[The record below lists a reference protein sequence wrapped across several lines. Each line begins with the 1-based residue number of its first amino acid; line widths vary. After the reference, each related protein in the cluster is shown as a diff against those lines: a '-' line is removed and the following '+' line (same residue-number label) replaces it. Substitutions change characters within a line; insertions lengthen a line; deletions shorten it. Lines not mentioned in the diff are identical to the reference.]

1 MSRQKRPTH
10 HEIES
15 HHRPLSPLERILLT
29 MSRKCLLLAFVPLAF
44 VLLTFTPKPAFA
56 EKLAKGEKVEFTGLV
71 TGADGQPLAGVT
83 VQLEAIR
90 KKFRAR
96 RLRQEKVDTFL
107 VSSVTTDRGEYS
119 IHWPWNDYYNRYEL
133 IVTMPVRNSKGDSL
147 HELQRVD
154 ITEQAKAG
162 SPVVSTLVVH
172 DTTFLY
178 TLRRFLASLDSSD
191 ENRIYQELGNPDK
204 VEELEGGQE
213 VSWWYFETGKVYR
226 FSQGKLKDIVP
237 FDPVKKF

>member
-1 MSRQKRPTH
+1 
-10 HEIES
+10 
-15 HHRPLSPLERILLT
+15 
-29 MSRKCLLLAFVPLAF
+29 MSRKWFLLAFIPIAF
-44 VLLTFTPKPAFA
+44 ALLTFAPRPASA
-56 EKLAKGEKVEFTGLV
+56 KKLAKGEKVEFMGLV

-83 VQLEAIR
+83 VHLEAIR

-96 RLRQEKVDTFL
+96 RLRKEKVDTFL
-107 VSSVTTDRGEYS
+107 VSSLTTDRGEYS

-133 IVTMPVRNSKGDSL
+133 VVTIPVRNSKGKSL

-162 SPVVSTLVVH
+162 SPILSTLVVQ
-172 DTTFLY
+172 DTTYLY
-178 TLRRFLASLDSSD
+178 TLRRFLASLDSED
-191 ENRIYQELGNPDK
+191 ENRIYEELGSPDK
-204 VEELEGGQE
+204 VEELEGGQD